1 MMTKRWLSL
10 LCAAAMTL
18 ALIRPAYAENA
29 SHVVSEY
36 RQTIASY
43 DEIYSRVADA
53 VDMGAESLNLYGYR
67 ITVEDFMRIYSD
79 LFANAP
85 EFFFLAPRVA
95 YHTADGLFS
104 DIVVDVTFQY
114 TMTRDEREA
123 ASAFYEKEVARIVSS
138 VPGELSDAEK
148 ALYVHDLL
156 ISAYAYDETESIYD
170 TYTFLKT
177 RTGVCQAYSL
187 LYMRVMREV
196 GVECAVVTSSDM
208 RHAWNI
214 VKIGGRWYHVDLV
227 YDDPRPDRVGRILH
241 DYFLLSDDE
250 IRAKDHVGWS
260 STVKCPSPWQ
270 KDPLWRGVVSRM
282 LWIGGRWYFIRNSER
297 QVCSAL
303 IDGSDLR
310 TLYAFEDRWMVGDST
325 TRYWVGTYSGLSEW
339 GGILYVNTADEI
351 VTIDPKTGAASVYL
365 REEEEGDIYGS
376 VIVKDTLDYMT
387 AATPNLDGTQHV
399 HSVVVTG
406 QVRSPGAI
414 PFDDVSVTDPFYDAI
429 RFVYE
434 RGLFNGISNT
444 KFAPGATLT
453 RAMFV
458 TVLGR
463 LCGVDPAAWT
473 TSSFTDVAPGLWYS
487 AYVEWAAQN
496 GIVNGVG
503 GGLFDPLGELTK
515 EQMMKIVATC
525 GGMLGL
531 GIPGDP
537 EDLAVF
543 GDREMLAGWAT
554 DGAAWCA
561 ANDLLPSRTE
571 LGPKNTANRAEAAS
585 VIAGFS
591 RLAGK

>member
-1 MMTKRWLSL
+1 
-10 LCAAAMTL
+10 
-18 ALIRPAYAENA
+18 
-29 SHVVSEY
+29 
-36 RQTIASY
+36 
-43 DEIYSRVADA
+43 
-53 VDMGAESLNLYGYR
+53 
-67 ITVEDFMRIYSD
+67 
-79 LFANAP
+79 
-85 EFFFLAPRVA
+85 
-95 YHTADGLFS
+95 
-104 DIVVDVTFQY
+104 
-114 TMTRDEREA
+114 
-123 ASAFYEKEVARIVSS
+123 
-138 VPGELSDAEK
+138 
-148 ALYVHDLL
+148 
-156 ISAYAYDETESIYD
+156 
-170 TYTFLKT
+170 
-177 RTGVCQAYSL
+177 
-187 LYMRVMREV
+187 
-196 GVECAVVTSSDM
+196 
-208 RHAWNI
+208 
-214 VKIGGRWYHVDLV
+214 
-227 YDDPRPDRVGRILH
+227 
-241 DYFLLSDDE
+241 
-250 IRAKDHVGWS
+250 
-260 STVKCPSPWQ
+260 
-270 KDPLWRGVVSRM
+270 
-282 LWIGGRWYFIRNSER
+282 
-297 QVCSAL
+297 
-303 IDGSDLR
+303 
-310 TLYAFEDRWMVGDST
+310 
-325 TRYWVGTYSGLSEW
+325 
-339 GGILYVNTADEI
+339 
-351 VTIDPKTGAASVYL
+351 
-365 REEEEGDIYGS
+365 
-376 VIVKDTLDYMT
+376 
-387 AATPNLDGTQHV
+387 
-399 HSVVVTG
+399 
-406 QVRSPGAI
+406 PGAI

-531 GIPGDP
+531 GVPGDP

-571 LGPKNTANRAEAAS
+571 LDPKNTANRAEAAS